1 MSAARGKIAA
11 SPQSLLA
18 PRPFLAF
25 QSLRGLFWV
34 IWHNETNKNKLKAQK
49 SISKLSPT
57 PPTPTWSHPLE
68 NVVKSW
74 SGEKIKCYAFAACSF
89 PALLLS
95 PTLNQV
101 PFVWNITHNPP
112 LTVSETNASSCQPPS
127 SLEKKFL
134 EGSNCCILLPC
145 YCCS

>member
-25 QSLRGLFWV
+25 QSLRRLFWV

-49 SISKLSPT
+49 SISKLS
-57 PPTPTWSHPLE
+57 PTPTWSHPLE

>member
-57 PPTPTWSHPLE
+57 PTWSHPLE

-101 PFVWNITHNPP
+101 PFVWNIAHNPP